1 MTRSDVT
8 VRQIKVE
15 DLLFPASP
23 GAYSIV
29 SHPPKIAAGWGIL
42 GRDGEWASPPRL
54 EQILVILSQLHEQL
68 QLLRPLKSRV
78 RVRQQETFPQRQR
91 EVRKPDISCWD

>member
-29 SHPPKIAAGWGIL
+29 SHPPKIAA
-42 GRDGEWASPPRL
+42 DGASSVVMANGPAP
-54 EQILVILSQLHEQL
+54 QDLS
-68 QLLRPLKSRV
+68 RYSSFFPSFMSSFNCFV
-78 RVRQQETFPQRQR
+78 R
-91 EVRKPDISCWD
+91 